1 MHIHLPPL
9 NTLNVF
15 NSAASLK
22 SFKQTAEELHVTPT
36 AVSHQ
41 IKSLEEALKTS
52 LFERKTRAIEL
63 TVEGEKL
70 AEVTHMIFQQL
81 TNVVNEIS
89 NNKNVVTV
97 STTSSFASMWL
108 IPSLEKFYAQH
119 PNIEVAVKTGEEL
132 VNLEKDKR
140 IDLAIRYGV
149 YDESEKDTIPLVT
162 EEAGTYATPS
172 YLSKVDISKEIN
184 LLETKWQN
192 KSLPSISWR
201 TLLNGTNSNIKTNI
215 RQFDQENHVIQ
226 AALADQGVA
235 LVSSLLVDNALKQG
249 WLEHYEFASMSKEIK
264 GLSYYLVIPEHNAR
278 NKSLEK
284 FKRWIIEEMNN
295 QFY

>member
-1 MHIHLPPL
+1 MHTHLPPL
-9 NTLNVF
+9 NTLKVF

-22 SFKQTAEELHVTPT
+22 SFKQAAEELHVTPT

-108 IPSLEKFYAQH
+108 IPKLEKLYAQH

-132 VNLEKDKR
+132 VHLEKDKR

-172 YLSKVDISKEIN
+172 YLSKVAISKEIN

-201 TLLNGTNSNIKTNI
+201 TLLNGSNSNIKTNI

-249 WLEHYEFASMSKEIK
+249 WLERYEFASMSKEIK

-278 NKSLEK
+278 NKSIEK
-284 FKRWIIEEMNN
+284 FKRWIIEEMNS